1 MPVGP
6 VRSIPSL
13 EVEGASVLDEF
24 YWLNKEDP
32 TYSLRR
38 ATWKSR
44 RANPHGRQYDL
55 VAAGAARAGDAGHHP

>member
-1 MPVGP
+1 MECLWDLM
-6 VRSIPSL
+6 RSIPSI

-38 ATWKSR
+38 ATWNR
-44 RANPHGRQYDL
+44 GEPIPWPTR
-55 VAAGAARAGDAGHHP
+55 